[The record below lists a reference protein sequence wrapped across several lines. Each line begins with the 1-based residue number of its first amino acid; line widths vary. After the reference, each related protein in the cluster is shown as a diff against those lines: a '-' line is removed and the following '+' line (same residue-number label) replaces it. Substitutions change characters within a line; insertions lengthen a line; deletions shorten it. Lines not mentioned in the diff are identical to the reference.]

1 LHLISYYQLSN
12 WEQEF
17 GKDELLL
24 EVFMEQITQTTK
36 QKKGFSMNFTK
47 RKKIL
52 ILVGMFALLAVT
64 GFLNFTLNQ
73 EPRPTGGGQQTTQSF
88 FTTFHAQRADER
100 AASIAIL
107 TSMSAADSGY
117 SAEIRANAAQQLLT
131 FLAAIQ
137 YENTTEGLIKA
148 QDFDDAIVM
157 KTNGNV
163 NVVIKSDAD
172 RDKQTEVV
180 PNILRVIRDQWGAD
194 TFGEFDIERVFVSFM
209 A

>member
-1 LHLISYYQLSN
+1 M
-12 WEQEF
+12 ET
-17 GKDELLL
+17 L
-24 EVFMEQITQTTK
+24 EKPKRRFNMK
-36 QKKGFSMNFTK
+36 FTK
-47 RKKIL
+47 RKKIY
-52 ILVGMFALLAVT
+52 ILVGMFVLLAVT
-64 GFLNFTLNQ
+64 GYLNFTLNRGGG
-73 EPRPTGGGQQTTQSF
+73 EVGGGGGGQITSQTF

-107 TSMSAADSGY
+107 TNMSAADSGY
-117 SAEIRANAAQQLLT
+117 SAEIRANAAQQLMTL
-131 FLAAIQ
+131 LASIQ

-163 NVVIKSDAD
+163 NVVIRSDATHD
-172 RDKQTEVV
+172 EQAVFV
-180 PNILRVIRDQWGAD
+180 PNVLRVVRDQWGTS

>member
-1 LHLISYYQLSN
+1 
-12 WEQEF
+12 
-17 GKDELLL
+17 
-24 EVFMEQITQTTK
+24 
-36 QKKGFSMNFTK
+36 MNFTK
-47 RKKIL
+47 RKKIY

-64 GFLNFTLNQ
+64 GYLNFTLNRGDA
-73 EPRPTGGGQQTTQSF
+73 PVGGGFQSSQTF

-100 AASIAIL
+100 SANIAIL

-117 SAEIRANAAQQLLT
+117 SAEIRANAATQLMTL
-131 FLAAIQ
+131 LAAIQ

-163 NVVIKSDAD
+163 NVVVKSDAN
-172 RDKQTEVV
+172 RDKQAEFV
-180 PNILRVIRDQWGAD
+180 PNILKVIRDQFNTE
-194 TFGEFDIERVFVSFM
+194 TFGEFDIERVYVSFM

>member
-1 LHLISYYQLSN
+1 
-12 WEQEF
+12 
-17 GKDELLL
+17 
-24 EVFMEQITQTTK
+24 MEQITK
-36 QKKGFSMNFTK
+36 QKRGFSMKFTK
-47 RKKIL
+47 RKKIF

-73 EPRPTGGGQQTTQSF
+73 SGAPTGGGGQQTSQSF

-100 AASIAIL
+100 AANIAIL

-117 SAEIRANAAQQLLT
+117 SAEIRTNAAQQLMTL
-131 FLAAIQ
+131 LAAIQ

-148 QDFDDAIVM
+148 QDFDDVIVM

-163 NVVIKSDAD
+163 NVVVKKDAD
-172 RDKQTEVV
+172 RDAQATLV
-180 PNILRVIRDQWGAD
+180 PNILRVIRDQWGTD